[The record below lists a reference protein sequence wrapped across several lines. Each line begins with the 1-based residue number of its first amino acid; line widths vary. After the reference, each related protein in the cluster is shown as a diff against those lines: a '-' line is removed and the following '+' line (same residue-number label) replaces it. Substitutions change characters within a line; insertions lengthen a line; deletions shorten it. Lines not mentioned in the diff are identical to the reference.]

1 MIFCRWLDSNRGPLE
16 SEATTLPTEP
26 QQLPKL
32 TDISDCSQPREVTQ
46 KQISTQLTFG
56 KSNFF
61 HSLSFK
67 LSSTF
72 CQVASRQ
79 QLALSQVMQKKFPPK
94 IWLTQKVYFCTRNA
108 ASFEGF
114 IFRKMGKC
122 VVGRCNDNSV
132 TRLGEFWK
140 FLVTNFL
147 LKSIPILGGFLGF
160 F

>member
-1 MIFCRWLDSNRGPLE
+1 MKRIVILTEQDLVKLVKRVIN
-16 SEATTLPTEP
+16 EATIKPFNFDEYLDKLKMEEGNIETLEDVN
-26 QQLPKL
+26 
-32 TDISDCSQPREVTQ
+32 DIFEGSSIYFSDFDEYFSNLKREVTQ

-94 IWLTQKVYFCTRNA
+94 I
-108 ASFEGF
+108 
-114 IFRKMGKC
+114 
-122 VVGRCNDNSV
+122 
-132 TRLGEFWK
+132 
-140 FLVTNFL
+140 
-147 LKSIPILGGFLGF
+147 
-160 F
+160 